1 MKDEADVAV
10 APAPPPMAHQP
21 VGRES
26 WPRSGA
32 STVVLVDDD
41 TDTREQLTEL
51 LEDEGYRVLTAHDGA
66 DALEKLMQA
75 ALPSL
80 IILDLNMP
88 GLNGADFAH
97 RLLLNPTFGRVP
109 VLVVSGSATG
119 RQQAALLGADAFLEK
134 PLRSTDLLEQ
144 VSYLVACSFPRS
156 EGSPP
161 CT

>member
-1 MKDEADVAV
+1 
-10 APAPPPMAHQP
+10 
-21 VGRES
+21 
-26 WPRSGA
+26 
-32 STVVLVDDD
+32 VDDD

-51 LEDEGYRVLTAHDGA
+51 LEDQGYLVMTAQNGA

-75 ALPSL
+75 ALPHL

-97 RLLLNPTFGRVP
+97 RLLHNPTFGRVP

-134 PLRSTDLLEQ
+134 PLRCDVLLEH
-144 VSYLVACSFPRS
+144 VSHLV
-156 EGSPP
+156 EGRLQ

>member
-1 MKDEADVAV
+1 MKDEADAMVRA
-10 APAPPPMAHQP
+10 APAIAPQP
-21 VGRES
+21 VARES
-26 WPRSGA
+26 WPRPGA

-51 LEDEGYRVLTAHDGA
+51 LEDQGYRVMTAHDGA
-66 DALEKLMQA
+66 DALDKLMQA
-75 ALPSL
+75 TLPNL

-97 RLLLNPTFGRVP
+97 RLLHNPTFGRVP

-119 RQQAALLGADAFLEK
+119 RQQAALLGSDAFLEK
-134 PLRSTDLLEQ
+134 PLRCDVLLEH
-144 VSYLVACSFPRS
+144 VSHLV
-156 EGSPP
+156 EGRLQ

>member
-1 MKDEADVAV
+1 MKDEVDAAAE
-10 APAPPPMAHQP
+10 APHPLAYQP
-21 VGRES
+21 VDRHCS
-26 WPRSGA
+26 PRPET

-51 LEDEGYRVLTAHDGA
+51 LEDQGYRVLTAHDGA
-66 DALEKLMQA
+66 DALEKLMRT
-75 ALPSL
+75 ALPHL

-97 RLLLNPTFGRVP
+97 RLLHNPTFGRVP

-134 PLRSTDLLEQ
+134 PLHGGDLLEH
-144 VSYLVACSFPRS
+144 VSQLV
-156 EGSPP
+156 EGRLQ

>member
-1 MKDEADVAV
+1 MKDEADAMVGA
-10 APAPPPMAHQP
+10 APPIAPQP
-21 VGRES
+21 VARES
-26 WPRSGA
+26 WPGSGP
-32 STVVLVDDD
+32 STIILVDDD

-51 LEDEGYRVLTAHDGA
+51 LEDQGYRVMTAQNGA

-75 ALPSL
+75 ALPHL

-88 GLNGADFAH
+88 GLNGAEFAH
-97 RLLLNPTFGRVP
+97 RLLHNPTFGRVP

-134 PLRSTDLLEQ
+134 PLRCDILLEH
-144 VSYLVACSFPRS
+144 VSHLV
-156 EGSPP
+156 EGRLQ

>member
-1 MKDEADVAV
+1 MKDEVDAV
-10 APAPPPMAHQP
+10 AEAPHPLAHQS
-21 VGRES
+21 VGRHS
-26 WPRSGA
+26 SPRSEI

-51 LEDEGYRVLTAHDGA
+51 LEDQGYRVLTAHDGA
-66 DALEKLMQA
+66 DALEKLMRA
-75 ALPSL
+75 ALPQL

-97 RLLLNPTFGRVP
+97 RLLHNPTFGRVP

-134 PLRSTDLLEQ
+134 PLRCADLLEQ
-144 VSYLVACSFPRS
+144 VSQLV
-156 EGSPP
+156 EGRLQ

>member
-1 MKDEADVAV
+1 MNDEAEATVGA
-10 APAPPPMAHQP
+10 APPIAPQSVA
-21 VGRES
+21 GES
-26 WPRSGA
+26 WGRSDA

-51 LEDEGYRVLTAHDGA
+51 LEDQGYRVLTAHDGA
-66 DALEKLMQA
+66 DALEKLMQT
-75 ALPSL
+75 ALPHL

-109 VLVVSGSATG
+109 VLVVSGSPTG

-134 PLRSTDLLEQ
+134 PLRCDVLLEH
-144 VSYLVACSFPRS
+144 VSHLV
-156 EGSPP
+156 EGRLQ

>member
-1 MKDEADVAV
+1 MKDEADAMVRA
-10 APAPPPMAHQP
+10 APAIAPQP
-21 VGRES
+21 VARKS
-26 WPRSGA
+26 WPGSGA

-51 LEDEGYRVLTAHDGA
+51 LEDQGYRVMTARDGA
-66 DALEKLMQA
+66 DALDKLMQA
-75 ALPSL
+75 TLPNL

-97 RLLLNPTFGRVP
+97 RLLHNPTFGRVP

-134 PLRSTDLLEQ
+134 PLRCDVLLEQ
-144 VSYLVACSFPRS
+144 VSHLV
-156 EGSPP
+156 EGRLQ